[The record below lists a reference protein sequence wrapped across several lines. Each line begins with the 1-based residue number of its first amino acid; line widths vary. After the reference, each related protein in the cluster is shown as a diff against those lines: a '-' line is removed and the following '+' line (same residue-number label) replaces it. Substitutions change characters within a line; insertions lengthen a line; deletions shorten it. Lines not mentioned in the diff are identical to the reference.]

1 MNKNIE
7 SGQATR
13 QQIIAVATRL
23 FASQGYEATSIDS
36 VLLRCAVSRGALYHH
51 FDSKEALFAAVL
63 EGVESD
69 VARALI
75 KASRRASDPI
85 DALRDGCYAW
95 LHLARDDTVRQIV
108 LIDAPTVVGWRKW
121 REIDA
126 RHGFGLLKGGLKAV
140 AAAGHLPSDLVDMFA
155 HVLLAALIEVSLL
168 IASAESPEAATRS
181 GRAAIGELINRLLGV
196 SAAPRSAR
204 RR

>member
-1 MNKNIE
+1 MNKKIE

-36 VLLRCAVSRGALYHH
+36 VLLQCALSRGALYHH

-69 VARALI
+69 VARELV
-75 KASRRASDPI
+75 KASRRAADPI
-85 DALRDGCYAW
+85 EALRAGCYAW
-95 LHLARDDTVRQIV
+95 LRLARDDAVRQIV
-108 LIDAPTVVGWRKW
+108 LVDAPTVVGWRKW

-126 RHGFGLLKGGLKAV
+126 RYGFGLLKGGLKAA
-140 AAAGHLPSDLVDMFA
+140 AAAGHLPRDLVDVFA

-168 IASAESPEAATRS
+168 ITSADAPEAAARS
-181 GRAAIGELINRLLGV
+181 GRAAVGELIDRLLGV
-196 SAAPRSAR
+196 PAISSRSR
-204 RR
+204 